1 MGTNRWSL
9 PTMRSG
15 SGAGIPMGT
24 GIGGSAS
31 YRAMP
36 QNSMDAPNP
45 QARLDWERQFFDADD
60 VAVPNALEEDTHV
73 SGSPSDGPQF
83 GGLGGGLKLT
93 RVVGLRAAR
102 VGIWP

>member
-9 PTMRSG
+9 PTVRGGSG
-15 SGAGIPMGT
+15 SRLGAGIPLG
-24 GIGGSAS
+24 GGLSGSAS

-60 VAVPNALEEDTHV
+60 VAVPNALEDETHV
-73 SGSPSDGPQF
+73 
-83 GGLGGGLKLT
+83 
-93 RVVGLRAAR
+93 RAR
-102 VGIWP
+102 